1 MRYHCQ
7 GDDQMFK
14 ELAMLIPSVKRMRDD
29 LERRV
34 EEAKKNASSP
44 FFHYTSIFDAIDVMN
59 RYAAAKLTPSEGHL
73 TNFLGVRIA
82 PDFFPGIL
90 DGKAGQIETIPI
102 PANWHADIAEWAAA
116 LRAVDIAGNKFRII
130 ELGCGWGCW
139 LNNTGVAARS
149 TGREVEM
156 IGVEGDTGHVEFA
169 NRAMADN
176 GFSNQ
181 EFRIIHGIAAP
192 QDGYALFPVVKNAG
206 ATWGSEP
213 VINATPEQRAEAV
226 QAGGHIELPAYS
238 LSSLANDEPVDLLHI
253 DIQGGEADFVA
264 SALSDLNKLVRY
276 IVIGTHSRQ
285 IEGRIL
291 ETLLAAGWQLEM
303 ERPAIVG
310 IVDGRPAIQVDGVQ
324 GWRNPNLTLP

>member
-1 MRYHCQ
+1 MLR
-7 GDDQMFK
+7 K
-14 ELAMLIPSVKRMRDD
+14 LALHIPSVKRMLKSRFDQ
-29 LERRV
+29 V
-34 EEAKKNASSP
+34 KQTPASP
-44 FFHYTSIFDAIDVMN
+44 FFHYASVFDAIEVMHRHAVKDQIASTN
-59 RYAAAKLTPSEGHL
+59 YL
-73 TNFLGVRIA
+73 TNFLGVKIS

-90 DGKAGQIETIPI
+90 DGRGGEVEGIPI

-116 LRAVDIAGNKFRII
+116 LRAVDLSGEKFRVI

-139 LNNTGVAARS
+139 LNNTGVAARNS
-149 TGREVEM
+149 GREVEM

-176 GFSNQ
+176 GFSKS
-181 EFRIIHGIAAP
+181 EFKIIHGIAAP
-192 QDGYALFPVVKNAG
+192 QDGHALFPVVENAG

-213 VINATPEQRAEAV
+213 VINATPEQRSEAV
-226 QAGGHIELPAYS
+226 QTGGYIELPAYS
-238 LSSLANDEPVDLLHI
+238 LSRLTENEPVDLLHI

-291 ETLLAAGWQLEM
+291 EILLTAGWHLEM

-310 IVDGRPAIQVDGVQ
+310 IVDGRPVIQVDGVQ
-324 GWRNPNLTLP
+324 GWRNPRI